1 MTSKYEDWWWLSRL
15 LSLAVGAAIALSM
28 VTQVFLLAY
37 VGRGS
42 STTPLGMI
50 FGPIYGM
57 MGAISLYAMLTLVG
71 FIVLPRVA
79 ARFQVDRGR
88 VRLVVWCLAGLAAV
102 VFATVVVLSS
112 GS

>member
-15 LSLAVGAAIALSM
+15 LSLAVGAAITLSM
-28 VTQVFLLAY
+28 VTQVFLLAC

-42 STTPLGMI
+42 STTPLGLI
-50 FGPIYGM
+50 FGPIYGV

-88 VRLVVWCLAGLAAV
+88 VRVVVWCLAGLAAG
-102 VFATVVVLSS
+102 VFATVAVVSS